1 MKISDAKKMHELYA
15 QYWMTMAST
24 GACKN
29 RNVQDGSGRKLTDDE
44 LVNDALGCALA
55 HIHNFIEAAENEFKA
70 EHPDPNV
77 EAPQVVYFSEMGW

>member
-15 QYWMTMAST
+15 QYWMAMATT

-29 RNVQDGSGRKLTDDE
+29 RNVEDGNGRKLTDQE

-55 HIHNFIEAAENEFKA
+55 HIHNFIEAAENELTA
-70 EHPDPNV
+70 SSHEL
-77 EAPQVVYFSEMGW
+77 